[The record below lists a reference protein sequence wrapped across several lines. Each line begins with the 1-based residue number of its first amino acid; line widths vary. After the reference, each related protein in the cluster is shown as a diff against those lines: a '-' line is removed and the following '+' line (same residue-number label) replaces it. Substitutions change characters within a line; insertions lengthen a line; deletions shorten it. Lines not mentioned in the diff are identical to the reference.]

1 MSIRRLKLIRKKLSQ
16 RSEIQNLA
24 EVIEAIDLLD
34 EEIQSQD
41 RSAYF
46 QKYYKKNKETMANN
60 HRAWKRRKAEEQD
73 DITTSK
79 KGIV

>member
-16 RSEIQNLA
+16 IQNS
-24 EVIEAIDLLD
+24 EEIIEAIDLLD

-46 QKYYKKNKETMANN
+46 HKYYKENKEAMTNS

-73 DITTSK
+73 NMTTSK
-79 KGIV
+79 KGTEG